1 MQSQDIRGIS
11 LFNQKEHI
19 ELKKYGMP
27 MEYFLQILKNMSNVK
42 TP

>member
-1 MQSQDIRGIS
+1 MHSQGIRGIS
-11 LFNQKEHI
+11 LFNQKEYI

-27 MEYFLQILKNMSNVK
+27 IEYFLQILKKMSNVK